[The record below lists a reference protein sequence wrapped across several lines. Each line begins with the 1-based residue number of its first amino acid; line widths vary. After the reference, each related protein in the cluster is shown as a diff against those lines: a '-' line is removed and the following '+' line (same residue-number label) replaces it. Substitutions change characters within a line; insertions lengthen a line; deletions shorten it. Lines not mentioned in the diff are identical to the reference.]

1 MSSTFIILLIPIL
14 SSLAIVTYS
23 CPSRCSCTNDIVDGQ
38 MGTIF
43 DCSGL
48 YDEVLPPIN
57 TRALKLDFSENR
69 LDQVPNRIKLL
80 TELRELNLSHNRIH
94 YDIQNNIFQNNEK
107 MKILDL
113 SNNYISHFSPNALA
127 GLAMLQKLDLHN
139 NLLAT
144 ITSEVL
150 IPLPTTTILCLGD
163 NYWDC
168 ECDLP
173 SLLQRFLDTGSD
185 SLLETCRGG
194 TPECHTPMDRYGM
207 TFSDLS
213 RLDIEICPKVTT
225 AKDVLTS
232 TDDFTTEIAITT
244 MDPSSQSVI
253 KEVSQ
258 DIGVLTDSEDE
269 GLIEPPIVQK
279 SLQEESKGLFEK
291 DNMVMSIAIV
301 CWYNFPRHLRSIDNG
316 TSERFCKTTKKH
328 RKSHRHWPEIRV
340 CTLAIAAKPTT
351 SSRSA
356 SFE

>member
-57 TRALKLDFSENR
+57 TSALKLDFSENR
-69 LDQVPNRIKLL
+69 LDQVPNRTKLL

-213 RLDIEICPKVTT
+213 RRDIEICPKVTT
-225 AKDVLTS
+225 AKDVLVLTS
-232 TDDFTTEIAITT
+232 TDDFTTEVALSSK
-244 MDPSSQSVI
+244 DPPSHTVMGV
-253 KEVSQ
+253 VSQ
-258 DIGVLTDSEDE
+258 DINKLIVPTEDGGMTKPPTSEKAFHK
-269 GLIEPPIVQK
+269 EPR
-279 SLQEESKGLFEK
+279 GLFQNK
-291 DNMVMSIAIV
+291 ILMSFAISLGAIFLV
-301 CWYNFPRHLRSIDNG
+301 VSVVLIKLLLKTYA
-316 TSERFCKTTKKH
+316 SEAEQR
-328 RKSHRHWPEIRV
+328 E
-340 CTLAIAAKPTT
+340 AA
-351 SSRSA
+351 
-356 SFE
+356 EMI